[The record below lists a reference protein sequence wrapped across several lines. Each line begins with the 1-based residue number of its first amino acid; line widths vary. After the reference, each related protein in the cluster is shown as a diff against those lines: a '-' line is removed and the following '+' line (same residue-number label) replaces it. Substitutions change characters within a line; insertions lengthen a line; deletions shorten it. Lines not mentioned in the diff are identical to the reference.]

1 MSKSTRGRPFAKG
14 RSGNPAGRPKGSK
27 NRSRETTLEQ
37 ETEALQV
44 RAIEHIA
51 IGRIE
56 DARSAFTK
64 LLALAGPERSHEET
78 CREVDKLVEV
88 VRTEVEKD
96 QRLGAVR
103 TLYDDEAGMGNGTFF
118 EHVGLPRDVSWE
130 RFRDHYAVGED
141 DVDADQA
148 FGDLTTYPPIAARIA
163 ELKAA
168 GPAGNSGKTGA
179 TGPDAN

>member
-1 MSKSTRGRPFAKG
+1 MSKTTRGRPFAKG

-27 NRSRETTLEQ
+27 NRSRENTLEQ
-37 ETEALQV
+37 ETEVLLA
-44 RAIEHIA
+44 RAIEHVA
-51 IGRIE
+51 MGRIE

-64 LLALAGPERSHEET
+64 LLAVAGPGRSPEET

-103 TLYDDEAGMGNGTFF
+103 TLYDDEAGKGDGNFF
-118 EHVGLPRDVSWE
+118 EHVGLPRNVSWE

-141 DVDADQA
+141 DVDADRA
-148 FGDLTTYPPIAARIA
+148 FDDLATYPPIAARIA

-168 GPAGNSGKTGA
+168 GFAGNSGKTGA
-179 TGPDAN
+179 IGPNAN

>member
-1 MSKSTRGRPFAKG
+1 MCKTTRGRPFAKG

-27 NRSRETTLEQ
+27 NRSRETTLKQ
-37 ETEALQV
+37 ETEALLV

-64 LLALAGPERSHEET
+64 LLAMAGPERSPAET
-78 CREVDKLVEV
+78 CREVDKLVAV
-88 VRTEVEKD
+88 VRTEVERD

-103 TLYDDEAGMGNGTFF
+103 SLYDDEAEEGDGTFF
-118 EHVGLPRDVSWE
+118 EHVGLPRDVGWD
-130 RFRDHYAVGED
+130 RFRDHYAIGED
-141 DVDADQA
+141 DVDADRA
-148 FGDLTTYPPIAARIA
+148 FGDLATYPPIAARIA

-168 GPAGNSGKTGA
+168 GFAGNSGKTGT